1 MTIRVRPIRLN
12 DVPAASAILN
22 RIIEIGGTTAQQV
35 VFDADRFAAAYVTGD
50 NLICCHV
57 ALDAA
62 GQVAGFQWLGR
73 NPKLPPE
80 CADIATFAR
89 QAPVLPGVG
98 TALFKETCRVARA
111 QGLKQINA
119 TIRADNRP
127 GLGYY
132 TKMGFAD
139 HSVARAVPL
148 ADGTPTDRVSKRFT
162 L

>member
-1 MTIRVRPIRLN
+1 MAIAVRPIQLS

-22 RIIEIGGTTAQQV
+22 RIIAIGGTTAHQV
-35 VFDADRFAAAYVTGD
+35 PYDTERFAAAYVSSD
-50 NLICCHV
+50 DLICCHV

-73 NPKLPPE
+73 NPKLPPG

-98 TALFKETCRVARA
+98 TALFTVTCRVARA
-111 QGLKQINA
+111 QGMKQINA

-132 TKMGFAD
+132 AKMGFVD

-148 ADGTPTDRVSKRFT
+148 SDGTPTDRVSKRFT